1 MKKEANIDSLL
12 LGETRSRFCSLK
24 QQLLLFFILNQGKAQ
39 QRGFISASL
48 LRNTAILA
56 GVGREVMS
64 VLVLA
69 AFWAQPERPS
79 SQCDGGLISRRPPWR
94 THSVP
99 SATIPQSAQPKRQ
112 LSPLDEEC
120 VCWRGCY
127 RLRMYAVSQ
136 TPSYMH
142 EFDRK

>member
-1 MKKEANIDSLL
+1 MKNEANIDSLL

-24 QQLLLFFILNQGKAQ
+24 QQLLVFFILNQDKAQ

-48 LRNTAILA
+48 LCNTAILA

-79 SQCDGGLISRRPPWR
+79 SQCDGGLISRRSPWR
-94 THSVP
+94 IHCVP
-99 SATIPQSAQPKRQ
+99 SATIPQSAQLKWQ

-120 VCWRGCY
+120 MCWLGCY

>member
-1 MKKEANIDSLL
+1 MKNEANIDSLL
-12 LGETRSRFCSLK
+12 LGETCSRFCSLK
-24 QQLLLFFILNQGKAQ
+24 QQLFLFFILNQDKAQ

-48 LRNTAILA
+48 LCNTAILA

-69 AFWAQPERPS
+69 AFLAQPERPS

-94 THSVP
+94 THGIP
-99 SATIPQSAQPKRQ
+99 SATIPQSAQLKRQ
-112 LSPLDEEC
+112 LDEEC
-120 VCWRGCY
+120 VCWLGCY